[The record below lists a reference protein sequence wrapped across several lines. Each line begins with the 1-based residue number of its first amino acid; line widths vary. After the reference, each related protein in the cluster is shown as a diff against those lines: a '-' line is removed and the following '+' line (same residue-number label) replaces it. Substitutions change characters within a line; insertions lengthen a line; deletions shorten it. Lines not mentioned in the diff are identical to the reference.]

1 VTWRIVHADV
11 RSGLPGIEADGGSAY
26 VVFWWGALPLGAR
39 SFAPEELPLG
49 RDQVLGLTARWAAEQ
64 LACRIGAFG
73 GTPAAGSQ
81 GRPVFAPPLDAVC
94 GPLGVAEALDALA
107 EPPDALEASDLSVV
121 VCTRDRPEALAGC
134 LAALARQRSP
144 AGEVV
149 VVDNSADGTAAA
161 VVAGFAG
168 VRHVHEPRPGL
179 SVARN
184 TGVLACTRPLVA
196 FTDDDVEVSGTWTA
210 ELVRAF
216 ALAPEADAVT
226 GLVLPASLDSAAQ
239 RLFQFQLGGFG
250 SCMVPVRFDA
260 RFLDD
265 AARRG
270 PQVWRIG
277 AGANMAFRQGV
288 FDRVGLFDER
298 LGAGAAGCSEDSEL
312 WYRILAAGGTCLYEP
327 RAVVHH
333 HHRADLAGLAGQMR
347 AYMRGHV
354 AALVAQHDRCQHPG
368 NLRRIALHLPRYFAR
383 TAVHALGADSPDRAR
398 LLAEEV
404 RGWLG
409 GIGLAFRPAWRRQ
422 SEAQIRRPAPAKSAA
437 PAKEG

>member
-11 RSGLPGIEADGGSAY
+11 RAGLPRIEADGGSAY
-26 VVFWWGALPLGAR
+26 VVLWWGALPLGAAP
-39 SFAPEELPLG
+39 FAPEELPLG
-49 RDQVLGLTARWAAEQ
+49 RDQMLGLTARWAAEQ
-64 LACRIGAFG
+64 LACRVATFG
-73 GTPAAGSQ
+73 GTPPADRQ
-81 GRPVFAPPLDAVC
+81 GRPVLAPPLDAVC
-94 GPLGVAEALDALA
+94 GPLALPAALDALA
-107 EPPDALEASDLSVV
+107 GPPDPAAASDLSVV
-121 VCTRDRPEALAGC
+121 VCTRDRPEALADC

-144 AGEVV
+144 AGEVL
-149 VVDNSADGTAAA
+149 VVDNSGDGTAAP
-161 VVAGFAG
+161 VVARFAG

-210 ELVRAF
+210 ELMRAF

-226 GLVLPASLDSAAQ
+226 GLVLPASLDTSAQ
-239 RLFQFQLGGFG
+239 RLFQFEFGGFG
-250 SCMVPVRFDA
+250 SCMVPVRFDL
-260 RFLDD
+260 RFLKD
-265 AARRG
+265 AARHG

-277 AGANMAFRQGV
+277 AGANMAFRRAV
-288 FDRVGLFDER
+288 FGRVGLFDER

-333 HHRADLAGLAGQMR
+333 HHRADLTGLASQMR

-354 AALVAQHDRCQHPG
+354 AALVAQHDRCHHPG

-383 TAVHALGADSPDRAR
+383 TAVHALSDGSPDRAR

-409 GIGLAFRPAWRRQ
+409 GVRLAFRPAWRRAP
-422 SEAQIRRPAPAKSAA
+422 EAHIRRPAPAK
-437 PAKEG
+437 EG